1 MSYLTLDEL
10 KKIRGSLDALLRKC
24 TTNGLYDSTKYSIS
38 LIDREIKLKTM
49 NPVKDDERTEEGDS
63 RKTEER

>member
-1 MSYLTLDEL
+1 VSYLTLDEL

-24 TTNGLYDSTKYSIS
+24 KTDGLYDSTKYSIS

-49 NPVKDDERTEEGDS
+49 NPVKSDERDKEGDI
-63 RKTEER
+63 RETKER